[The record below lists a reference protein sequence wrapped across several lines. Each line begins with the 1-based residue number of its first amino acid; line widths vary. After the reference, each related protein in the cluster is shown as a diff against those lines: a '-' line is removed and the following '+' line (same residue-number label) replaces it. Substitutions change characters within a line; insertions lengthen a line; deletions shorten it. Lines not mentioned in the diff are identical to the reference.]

1 MKYPKDQNNPKPIS
15 KIPSKC
21 KTKANKKT
29 AKVHF
34 CPLKQGIAGHDA
46 DADAEAS

>member
-1 MKYPKDQNNPKPIS
+1 MEYPKVQNKPKPIS

-21 KTKANKKT
+21 KTKTNEEN
-29 AKVHF
+29 AKVHL
-34 CPLKQGIAGHDA
+34 CPSKQGIAGHDG